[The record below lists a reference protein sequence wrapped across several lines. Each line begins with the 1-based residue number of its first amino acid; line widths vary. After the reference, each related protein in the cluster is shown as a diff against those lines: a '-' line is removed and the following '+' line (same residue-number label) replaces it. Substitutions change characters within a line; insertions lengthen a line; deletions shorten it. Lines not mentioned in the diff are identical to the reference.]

1 MSQVV
6 EPAQLVPLGLDE
18 TPETVWVVRVRGNA
32 YLCVVHGDVDGLAG
46 FVNENDAK
54 HVALRIRLGGQGFF
68 GARAHLTQ
76 FDDALDMAKSK
87 NKDGVWIYHDDQYLI
102 QPEIHYVR

>member
-1 MSQVV
+1 MISLVV
-6 EPAQLVPLGLDE
+6 PTAGLFRHNERLWPEILAASLKTRVELVLVCQDPPSPRLF
-18 TPETVWVVRVRGNA
+18 A
-32 YLCVVHGDVDGLAG
+32 
-46 FVNENDAK
+46 
-54 HVALRIRLGGQGFF
+54 RLGGQGFF